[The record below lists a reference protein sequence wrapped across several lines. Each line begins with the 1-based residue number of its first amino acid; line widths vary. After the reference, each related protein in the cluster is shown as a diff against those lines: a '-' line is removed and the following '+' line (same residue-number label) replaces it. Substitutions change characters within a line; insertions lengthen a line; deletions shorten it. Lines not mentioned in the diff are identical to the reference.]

1 MAKKTRKFKAEVS
14 QVLSLVINSL
24 YSNKEIFL
32 RELVSNAS
40 DALDKLRFEALGNE
54 KLMEG
59 DSSLKVRILC
69 DEDEK
74 TVTIWDNGI
83 GMSEEELIT
92 LLGTVAHSGSK
103 GFMEALSESGTEED
117 LNIIGQFG
125 VGFYSSFLV
134 ADKVDVIS
142 KKAGSDQAFKW
153 SSNAKDNFTVEG
165 AERESRGT
173 SIILHIKDSQEE
185 FLNPFRLRT
194 LVTQY
199 SDFVGYPIEMLKASY
214 GEEEGEEKEPEFEQ
228 VNQAQALWKRSPSS
242 IEEEQYVEFYKH
254 LTHDWEPPVGQT
266 HFTLEG
272 KQLFTGLLYI
282 PSRPPFDLFDPDAK
296 HGVRLYVKR
305 VFIMEN
311 AEELVP
317 RWLRFVRGIIDSE
330 DLPLN
335 VSREILQDSRLVK
348 TIKKQVTK
356 KTLELLTEISI
367 DKPDDYKKI
376 WENYGTVLKEGLHFA
391 PDHKKALSKLI
402 RFESSTH
409 SEPSSL
415 ADYIERMPDDQE
427 SIYYALGA
435 SRALLEGSPHLEMLK
450 KKKFEILYLTDSID
464 QWAIETLSEFDGKE
478 LVDALKGE
486 LNLDDDQSE
495 EETEKENEVLK
506 PLTEKFQNLLED
518 QVSEVR
524 LSHRLSDSP
533 ACLVTPEGGVA
544 AHIERLLRAQNQSMP
559 VQKRILELNPK
570 HPLIDAIQK
579 ISKDDDQSDTVQEW
593 VELIYDQALLA
604 EGSPISKPGLF
615 AKRITSLMEKV
626 ATAQLT

>member
-40 DALDKLRFEALGNE
+40 DALDKLRFETLSQPD
-54 KLMEG
+54 LMAG
-59 DSSLKVRILC
+59 DTSLKVRVLVN
-69 DEDEK
+69 EENG

-83 GMSEEELIT
+83 GMNEDDLIT

-103 GFMEALSESGTEED
+103 GFVEAMAENANTD
-117 LNIIGQFG
+117 DMNIIGQFG

-134 ADKVDVIS
+134 ADRVEVIS
-142 KKAGSDQAFKW
+142 KKAGSDEAFKW
-153 SSNAKDNFTVEG
+153 SSNAQDNFTVES

-173 SIILHIKDSQEE
+173 SVVLHIKDAQDE
-185 FLNPFRLRT
+185 FVNPFRLRT

-199 SDFVGYPIEMLKASY
+199 SDFVGYPIEMIKPSY
-214 GEEEGEEKEPEFEQ
+214 GEEGEAIEGEEFEQ
-228 VNQAQALWKRSPSS
+228 VNQAEALWKRSPSS
-242 IEEEQYVEFYKH
+242 IDEEQYAEFYKH
-254 LTHDWEPPVGQT
+254 LTHDWEPPIANT

-335 VSREILQDSRLVK
+335 VSREILQDSKLVK
-348 TIKKQVTK
+348 TIRKQVTK
-356 KTLELLTEISI
+356 KTIELLTEISI
-367 DKPDDYKKI
+367 DKPEDYKEVWK
-376 WENYGTVLKEGLHFA
+376 NYGTVIKEGLHFD
-391 PDHKKALSKLI
+391 PDMKDKLAKLL
-402 RFESSTH
+402 RFESSTQAD
-409 SEPSSL
+409 PSSL
-415 ADYIERMPDDQE
+415 AAYIERMPEEQE
-427 SIYYALGA
+427 SIFYALGA

-450 KKKFEILYLTDSID
+450 KKNFEVLYLTDSID
-464 QWAIETLSEFDGKE
+464 QWAIETLKEFDGKE
-478 LVDALKGE
+478 LVDAVKGDF
-486 LNLDDDQSE
+486 NLDGEDTE
-495 EETEKENEVLK
+495 EEKAENETLK
-506 PLTEKFQNLLED
+506 PLTEKFQSVLEEH
-518 QVSEVR
+518 VSEVR
-524 LSHRLSDSP
+524 LSNRLEGSP
-533 ACLVTPEGGVA
+533 ACLVTPDGGMA
-544 AHIERLLRAQNQSMP
+544 AHIERMLRAQNHAMP
-559 VQKRILELNPK
+559 VQKRILELNAK

-579 ISKDDDQSDTVQEW
+579 ISTDTENEKVQEW

-604 EGSPISKPGLF
+604 EGSPIADPGLF
-615 AKRITSLMEKV
+615 AKRITSLMQQV
-626 ATAQLT
+626 ATSQLS